1 MRVIIYVEG
10 PSDKNAME
18 ALLVNL
24 IDKKSEEGVSI
35 EFFPIKGD
43 KNDRGGD
50 AKKELLLNAPIKAVS
65 ILCNDPNSIAI
76 ILPDLYPKNK
86 GFPHE
91 TFQQLKAGIMENFY
105 QALQKKGIQD
115 ERLKERFKVFCFKY
129 EMEAL
134 ILAAESALLGK
145 LGKLKFTS
153 QDVTWTRP
161 VEDQNHDRPPSE
173 IVEQLFRDS
182 GKKYNKKVDPQLI
195 LRNTSYQEIAEKCTQ
210 CFKPFVEFI
219 EGIHTETC

>member
-1 MRVIIYVEG
+1 MRVTIYVEG
-10 PSDKNAME
+10 TSDKNAME

-24 IDKKSEEGVSI
+24 IDQKSEEGVSI
-35 EFFPIKGD
+35 EFFAIKGP

-50 AKKELLLNAPIKAVS
+50 AKKELLLNAPIKAVN
-65 ILCNDPNSIAI
+65 ILCKTPNSIVI
-76 ILPDLYPKNK
+76 VLPDLYPRNK
-86 GFPHE
+86 CFRHE
-91 TFQQLKAGIMENFY
+91 TFQQLEAGIMKNFS

-115 ERLKERFKVFCFKY
+115 KRLKERFKVFCFKY

-182 GKKYNKKVDPQLI
+182 DKTYDKRVDPQLI
-195 LRNTSYQEIAEKCTQ
+195 LGKTSYQEIAEKCPQ
-210 CFKPFVEFI
+210 CFQPFVEFI
-219 EGIHTETC
+219 EGIQTESY

>member
-10 PSDKNAME
+10 RSDKNAME

-35 EFFPIKGD
+35 EFFPIKGED
-43 KNDRGGD
+43 NRRGGD
-50 AKKELLLNAPIKAVS
+50 AKKDLLLKAPKIAVN
-65 ILCNDPNSIAI
+65 ILCKPPNSIVI
-76 ILPDLYPKNK
+76 ILPDLYPRNK

-91 TFQQLKAGIMENFY
+91 TFQQLEAGIMENFS
-105 QALQKKGIQD
+105 QALQKKDIQD

-182 GKKYNKKVDPQLI
+182 GKRYDKRVDPQLI
-195 LRNTSYQEIAEKCTQ
+195 LGKTSYQEIAEKCPQ

-219 EGIHTETC
+219 EGIQTENF

>member
-35 EFFPIKGD
+35 EFFPIKGGN
-43 KNDRGGD
+43 NDRGGD
-50 AKKELLLNAPIKAVS
+50 AKKELLLKAPTKAVN
-65 ILCNDPNSIAI
+65 ILCNNPNSIAI

-91 TFQQLKAGIMENFY
+91 TFQQLKAGIMENFS

-115 ERLKERFKVFCFKY
+115 KRLKERFKVFCFKY

-182 GKKYNKKVDPQLI
+182 GKKYNKKVKKKKESN
-195 LRNTSYQEIAEKCTQ
+195 NTLQSPCPLSLFADKNGGEARGQS
-210 CFKPFVEFI
+210 
-219 EGIHTETC
+219 

>member
-24 IDKKSEEGVSI
+24 IDQKIEEGVSI
-35 EFFPIKGD
+35 EFFQIKGE

-50 AKKELLLNAPIKAVS
+50 AKKDLLLKAPTKAVD
-65 ILCNDPNSIAI
+65 ILCSTPNSIVI
-76 ILPDLYPKNK
+76 LLPDLYPKNK

-91 TFQQLKAGIMENFY
+91 TFQQLEAGIMENFS

-134 ILAAESALLGK
+134 ILAAESALQGK
-145 LGKLKFTS
+145 LGVTS
-153 QDVTWTRP
+153 LAVTWTIP
-161 VEDQNHDRPPSE
+161 VEDQNHDRPPSK

-182 GKKYNKKVDPQLI
+182 GKGYNKTVDAKLI
-195 LRNTSYQEIAEKCTQ
+195 LGNTSYQKNAKKCPLF
-210 CFKPFVEFI
+210 FKPFVEFR
-219 EGIHTETC
+219 EGIQTETS

>member
-24 IDKKSEEGVSI
+24 IDQKSEEGVSI
-35 EFFPIKGD
+35 EFFPIKGEN
-43 KNDRGGD
+43 NDRGGD
-50 AKKELLLNAPIKAVS
+50 AKKELLLNAPIKAVN
-65 ILCNDPNSIAI
+65 ILCRTPNSIVI
-76 ILPDLYPKNK
+76 LLPDLYPKNK

-134 ILAAESALLGK
+134 ILAAESALRGK
-145 LGKLKFTS
+145 LGVTS
-153 QDVTWTRP
+153 LAVTWTIP
-161 VEDQNHDRPPSE
+161 VEDQNHDRPPSK
-173 IVEQLFRDS
+173 IVDQLFRDS
-182 GKKYNKKVDPQLI
+182 GKKYDKRVDPQLI
-195 LRNTSYQEIAEKCTQ
+195 LGKTWYQEIAEKCPQ

-219 EGIHTETC
+219 EGIQTENF

>member
-35 EFFPIKGD
+35 KFFQIKGKDND
-43 KNDRGGD
+43 KGGD
-50 AKKELLLNAPIKAVS
+50 AKKDLLLKAPTKAVD
-65 ILCNDPNSIAI
+65 ILCSTPNSIVI

-91 TFQQLKAGIMENFY
+91 TFQELEAGIMNNFS
-105 QALQKKGIQD
+105 QALREKRIQD

-134 ILAAESALLGK
+134 ILAAESGLRRK
-145 LGKLKFTS
+145 LGVADLADLTDLK
-153 QDVTWTRP
+153 VTWTIP

-173 IVEQLFRDS
+173 IVEQLFRDY
-182 GKKYNKKVDPQLI
+182 GQKYKKTVEPQLI
-195 LRNTSYQEIAEKCTQ
+195 LRNTSYQEIAEKCPQ
-210 CFKPFVEFI
+210 CFKI
-219 EGIHTETC
+219 C

>member
-10 PSDKNAME
+10 SSDKNAME
-18 ALLVNL
+18 TLLVKL
-24 IDKKSEEGVSI
+24 INKKSEQCVSI
-35 EFFPIKGD
+35 EFFPIKGGN
-43 KNDRGGD
+43 NDRGGD
-50 AKKELLLNAPIKAVS
+50 AKKELMLNAPIKAVN
-65 ILCNDPNSIAI
+65 IICNNPNSIAI

-91 TFQQLKAGIMENFY
+91 TFQQLEAGIMKNFS

-134 ILAAESALLGK
+134 ILGAELALQSK
-145 LGKLKFTS
+145 LGVTS
-153 QDVTWTRP
+153 LAVTWTIP
-161 VEDQNHDRPPSE
+161 VEDQNHDRPPSK
-173 IVEQLFRDS
+173 IVEQLFRAS
-182 GKKYNKKVDPQLI
+182 GKGYKKTVDAKLI
-195 LRNTSYQEIAEKCTQ
+195 LGNTSYQELAEKCPQ

-219 EGIHTETC
+219 EDIQETS

>member
-35 EFFPIKGD
+35 EFFAIKGKNND
-43 KNDRGGD
+43 KGGD
-50 AKKELLLNAPIKAVS
+50 AKKDLLLKAPIKAVD
-65 ILCNDPNSIAI
+65 ILCRTPNSIVI
-76 ILPDLYPKNK
+76 LLPDLYPKNK
-86 GFPHE
+86 GFTHE
-91 TFQQLKAGIMENFY
+91 TFQQLEAGIMNNFS
-105 QALQKKGIQD
+105 QELREKRIQD

-134 ILAAESALLGK
+134 ILASESALQDK
-145 LGKLKFTS
+145 LGVTS
-153 QDVTWTRP
+153 LAVTWTIP
-161 VEDQNHDRPPSE
+161 VEDQNHDRPPSK

-182 GKKYNKKVDPQLI
+182 GKGYNKTVDAKLI
-195 LRNTSYQEIAEKCTQ
+195 LRNTSYQEIADKCTE

-219 EGIHTETC
+219 EGIDTQNS

>member
-1 MRVIIYVEG
+1 MRLIIYVEG

-24 IDKKSEEGVSI
+24 IDQKSEEGVSI
-35 EFFPIKGD
+35 NFFPIKGE
-43 KNDRGGD
+43 KNDRRGD
-50 AKKELLLNAPIKAVS
+50 AKKELLLNAPIRAVNT
-65 ILCNDPNSIAI
+65 LNDPNSIVI
-76 ILPDLYPKNK
+76 LLPDLYPKNK

-91 TFQQLKAGIMENFY
+91 TFQQLEAGIMNNFS
-105 QALQKKGIQD
+105 QELQRKGIKD

-134 ILAAESALLGK
+134 ILAAESALRGK
-145 LGKLKFTS
+145 LGVTS
-153 QDVTWTRP
+153 LAVTWTIP

-173 IVEQLFRDS
+173 IVEQLFRDY
-182 GKKYNKKVDPQLI
+182 GQKYDKRVDPQLI
-195 LRNTSYQEIAEKCTQ
+195 LRNTSYQEIAEKCPQ

-219 EGIHTETC
+219 EGIDTESS

>member
-35 EFFPIKGD
+35 EFFPIKGSN
-43 KNDRGGD
+43 NDRGGD
-50 AKKELLLNAPIKAVS
+50 AKKELLLKAPTKAVN
-65 ILCNDPNSIAI
+65 ILGNNPNSIAI
-76 ILPDLYPKNK
+76 ILPDLYPRNK

-91 TFQQLKAGIMENFY
+91 TFQQLRAGIMENFS
-105 QALQKKGIQD
+105 QALQEKDIQD

-153 QDVTWTRP
+153 QDVTWTIP

-182 GKKYNKKVDPQLI
+182 GKKYDKRVDPQLI

-219 EGIHTETC
+219 EGIHTESS

>member
-10 PSDKNAME
+10 TSDKNAME

-24 IDKKSEEGVSI
+24 IDKKSAEGVSI
-35 EFFPIKGD
+35 EFFAIKGP

-50 AKKELLLNAPIKAVS
+50 AKKELLLNAPIKAVN
-65 ILCNDPNSIAI
+65 ILCNNPNSIAI

-86 GFPHE
+86 WFPHE
-91 TFQQLKAGIMENFY
+91 TFQQLEAGIMENFSRS
-105 QALQKKGIQD
+105 LQKKDIQD
-115 ERLKERFKVFCFKY
+115 ERLTERLKVFCFKY

-134 ILAAESALLGK
+134 ILAAESALQDK
-145 LGKLKFTS
+145 LGVTS
-153 QDVTWTRP
+153 LAVTWTIP
-161 VEDQNHDRPPSE
+161 VENQNHDRPPSK

-182 GKKYNKKVDPQLI
+182 GKKYNKTVDPQLI

-219 EGIHTETC
+219 KGIHTESS